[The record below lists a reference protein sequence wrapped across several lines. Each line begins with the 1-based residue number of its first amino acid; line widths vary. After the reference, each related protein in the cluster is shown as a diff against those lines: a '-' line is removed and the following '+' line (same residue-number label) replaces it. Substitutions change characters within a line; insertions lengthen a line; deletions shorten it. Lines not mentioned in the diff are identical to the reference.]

1 MRIFGF
7 ISYSRSWLVSR
18 PMASRSLSTAAT
30 KCQPNIRRSSF
41 RRFMRYGWQFTSVP
55 SLNFANK
62 TGRTSDRLGKVH
74 AAGNAPPGAKAHL
87 ISAFDAALK
96 RFFHGAPCGQHEQ
109 ISSGWVP
116 APESGTT
123 GLVVLHFVFF
133 AVVLHCVF
141 LGDRLG
147 FLVFLHLIVLHGVL
161 FGVVFLHVL
170 LLHLVL
176 SEGGHRSGQGT
187 REHQTA
193 ENLLLT
199 ISEFDSDLRRQESSH
214 LLANI
219 G

>member
-41 RRFMRYGWQFTSVP
+41 RRFMRYGWQYTSVP

-74 AAGNAPPGAKAHL
+74 AAGNATPGAKAHL

-133 AVVLHCVF
+133 HVVVFHVVVL
-141 LGDRLG
+141 
-147 FLVFLHLIVLHGVL
+147 
-161 FGVVFLHVL
+161 LHVL